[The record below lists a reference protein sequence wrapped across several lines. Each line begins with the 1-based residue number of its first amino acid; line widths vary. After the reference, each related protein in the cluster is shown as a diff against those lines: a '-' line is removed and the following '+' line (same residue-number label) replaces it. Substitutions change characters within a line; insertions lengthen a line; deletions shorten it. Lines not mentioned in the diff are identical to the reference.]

1 MYEPFRVMNDSITR
15 KVEEVMAVEEE
26 EGSISGELRL
36 VSLFSPFSS
45 PLPSRSQKLIK
56 SPS

>member
-26 EGSISGELRL
+26 EGSISGELVFVPHL
-36 VSLFSPFSS
+36 
-45 PLPSRSQKLIK
+45 RSQKLNQDYLRTL
-56 SPS
+56 